1 MIKSMLLAASIAVST
16 ICAPVLAEEVS
27 SPKSVPVTATLASV
41 AAVGA
46 FSNGGNTPP
55 AMSLYAVNI
64 ANNIACRSK
73 ARSKYFELSA
83 RDMSNETLN
92 AQWATIGSMQAV
104 VWCRDSQAIIA
115 VAGSNYDSVKEV
127 RDEIVKAF

>member
-1 MIKSMLLAASIAVST
+1 MIKSMLLAASIAVPT

-41 AAVGA
+41 GA
-46 FSNGGNTPP
+46 FSGGGSTPP

-64 ANNIACRSK
+64 TNNIACRSK
-73 ARSKYFELSA
+73 ARSKYFELGA
-83 RDMSNETLN
+83 RDMSSENLN
-92 AQWATIGSMQAV
+92 AQWGTIGSMQAV

>member
-1 MIKSMLLAASIAVST
+1 MIKSMLLAASIAVPT

-27 SPKSVPVTATLASV
+27 SPKPVPVTATATLASV
-41 AAVGA
+41 GTVGA
-46 FSNGGNTPP
+46 FSGSTPP

-64 ANNIACRSK
+64 TNNIACRSK
-73 ARSKYFELSA
+73 ARSKYFELGA
-83 RDMSNETLN
+83 RDMSSENLN
-92 AQWATIGSMQAV
+92 AQWGTIGSMQAV

>member
-1 MIKSMLLAASIAVST
+1 MIKSMLLAASIVVPT

-41 AAVGA
+41 GTVGA
-46 FSNGGNTPP
+46 FSSGGSTPP

-64 ANNIACRSK
+64 TNNIACRSK
-73 ARSKYFELSA
+73 ARSKYFELGA
-83 RDMSNETLN
+83 RDMSSENLN
-92 AQWATIGSMQAV
+92 AQWGTIGSMQAV

>member
-1 MIKSMLLAASIAVST
+1 MIKSMLLTASIAVST

>member
-1 MIKSMLLAASIAVST
+1 MIKSMLFTASIAVST